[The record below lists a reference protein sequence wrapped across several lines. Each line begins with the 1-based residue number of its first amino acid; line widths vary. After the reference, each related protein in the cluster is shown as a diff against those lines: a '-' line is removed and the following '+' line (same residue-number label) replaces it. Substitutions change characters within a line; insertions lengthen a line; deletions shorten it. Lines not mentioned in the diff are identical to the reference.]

1 MLNNLNSLRMELRVM
16 STSDKGCELVLKE
29 WVVVKIHRK
38 GFETLIVISFM
49 FYFSYSSTTIY
60 LKDGKE
66 AMEISSFIAHPRYW
80 M

>member
-1 MLNNLNSLRMELRVM
+1 M
-16 STSDKGCELVLKE
+16 STSDKGCELILKE

-49 FYFSYSSTTIY
+49 FYFSYSTTTIY

-66 AMEISSFIAHPRYW
+66 AMIMIFFLDKVG
-80 M
+80 

>member
-1 MLNNLNSLRMELRVM
+1 M
-16 STSDKGCELVLKE
+16 STSDKGCELILKE
-29 WVVVKIHRK
+29 WVIVKIHRK

-66 AMEISSFIAHPRYW
+66 ALEISSFIFLYW
-80 M
+80 MSSRH

>member
-16 STSDKGCELVLKE
+16 STSDKDCELILKE
-29 WVVVKIHRK
+29 WVIVKIHRK

-49 FYFSYSSTTIY
+49 FNFSYSSTTIY

-66 AMEISSFIAHPRYW
+66 AMEISSFIVHPRYW